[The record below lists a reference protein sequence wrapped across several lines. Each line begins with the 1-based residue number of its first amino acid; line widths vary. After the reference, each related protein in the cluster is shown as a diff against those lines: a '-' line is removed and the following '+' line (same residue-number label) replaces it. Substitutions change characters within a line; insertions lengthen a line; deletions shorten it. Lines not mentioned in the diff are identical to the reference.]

1 MKRIAANYIYLS
13 VSEIIRNGFIQIDE
27 DRRVVAIGSL
37 DVTGEIAGTRFLDGV
52 ILPFEPSFSE
62 EEQELDLFDV
72 LNSLSKGRPAPNSA
86 DGFWLLHGVS
96 LANRV
101 AGAGWKVA
109 RLDNFI

>member
-13 VSEIIRNGFIQIDE
+13 VSEIIRNGFLQIDE
-27 DRRVVAIGSL
+27 EGKVAAIGSL

-52 ILPFEPSFSE
+52 ILPFEPRFSE
-62 EEQELDLFDV
+62 EEQRLDLFDV
-72 LNSLSKGRPAPNSA
+72 LNSQSQGRPAPDSA